1 MEKAVVLYPGF
12 IVSHFVPMMRL
23 AGVLIQ
29 HGYAVS
35 VALIDPA
42 VNLDDAFAA
51 AVARAAASMP
61 SVTFHMI
68 PLVESPLT
76 PGAQFILNYLDIIA
90 RHNERF
96 HDFLLRSSS
105 TRGVDAVVVDSISVE
120 AFAVTKRLGIP
131 GYVLFT
137 SNAAALA
144 AFVQLPSVHAQAR
157 TSLKFKDL
165 RDDAPLDFFGIPPMP
180 ASHLFGDIFDHPES
194 DICKATVASLH
205 GISEADGIL
214 VNTFE
219 SLDAPA
225 VAALGDPRCLPGRVM
240 PPVYC
245 VGPFVGAAQTS
256 KQQQQHECLSWLDG
270 QPDHSVVFLCF
281 GSAGHNHSEEQ
292 VKEIAVGLENSGHRF
307 LWVVRAP
314 FSDDPGTINAGLP
327 NGFLERTSGRGLVV
341 NQWVPQAD
349 VLRHTATGVFVT
361 HCGWNSVLEGVTAGV
376 PMLCWPLYAEQKL
389 NKLRMVGEMGIA
401 AAEMVASQQGLV
413 EAAEVERKVRLAME
427 SEEGRELRSR
437 VAAHKKAAAVAWDDG
452 RSSRAAFLRFL
463 SDVESRRQPR
473 PARSGEGK

>member
-1 MEKAVVLYPGF
+1 MEKTVVLYPGF
-12 IVSHFVPMMRL
+12 IVSHFVPMMHL

-61 SVTFHMI
+61 SLTFHRI
-68 PLVESPLT
+68 PLVDGPLT
-76 PGAQFILNYLDIIA
+76 PGAHFILNYLDIIA
-90 RHNERF
+90 RHNDRF

-105 TRGVDAVVVDSISVE
+105 SSRREVSAVVVDSMSVE
-120 AFAVTKRLGIP
+120 AFRVTRRLGIP

-144 AFVQLPSVHAQAR
+144 AFVQLPSVHAKAR
-157 TSLKFKDL
+157 TSLKFKEL
-165 RDDAPLDFFGIPPMP
+165 PDAPLDFFGMPPMP
-180 ASHLFGDIFDHPES
+180 ASHLFGDMFDHPES
-194 DICKATVASLH
+194 DICKATVASLI

-225 VAALGDPRCLPGRVM
+225 VATLGDPRCLPGRVM

-245 VGPFVGAAQTS
+245 VGPFVGGVGVGVQTS
-256 KQQQQHECLSWLDG
+256 KQQHECLSWLDG

-281 GSAGHNHSEEQ
+281 GSAGHNHPEEQ
-292 VKEIAVGLENSGHRF
+292 LKEIAVGLENSGHRF
-307 LWVVRAP
+307 LWVVREPDA
-314 FSDDPGTINAGLP
+314 NAVLP
-327 NGFLERTSGRGLVV
+327 TGFLERTSGRGLVV
-341 NQWVPQAD
+341 KNWVPQAD
-349 VLRHTATGVFVT
+349 VLRHTATAVFVT

-389 NKLRMVGEMGIA
+389 NKMRMVGEMGIA
-401 AAEMVASQQGLV
+401 MEMVSSPQGLV

-427 SEEGRELRSR
+427 SEEGRELRAR
-437 VAAHKKAAAVAWDDG
+437 VAAHKDAASVAWDDG
-452 RSSRAAFLRFL
+452 GSSRAAFVRFL
-463 SDVESRRQPR
+463 SNVESRWPH
-473 PARSGEGK
+473 PA